1 MTGPA
6 ATPALRTSGLG
17 KRYGGTWALRDCSV
31 SVPRGRIC
39 FLVGTNGA
47 GKSTLLDL
55 VCGIAEPTTGT
66 VDVLGSPVARG
77 EGSRRVSFL
86 DQNKP
91 LFRSFTV
98 DEMMRTGRELNPS
111 WDASLARRVLAVGDI
126 PGSARVNTL
135 SGGHRGLVAL
145 ALTLGK
151 SADLVLLDEPL
162 AELDPVARH
171 EVLGLVLAEAAERE
185 LTVVISSHTLP
196 DMDGVCDYLLLL
208 NQGRV
213 QLAGEPEE
221 IARAHRRVTTVPG
234 AEDAESADTGTE
246 SGHTVVDSW
255 QTGRGSGA
263 LVRSDGELP
272 PDWYPER
279 VTAEEVVLA
288 HMRNPEVAELYTAAA
303 LGETVTQE
311 AEVLS

>member
-17 KRYGGTWALRDCSV
+17 KSYGRTWALCDCSV
-31 SVPRGRIC
+31 TVPRGRIC

-55 VCGIAEPTTGT
+55 ACGIAEPTTGT
-66 VDVLGSPVARG
+66 VDVLGSPMGRE
-77 EGSRRVSFL
+77 EGSQRVSFL

-91 LFRSFTV
+91 LFRTFTV

-111 WDASLARRVLAVGDI
+111 WDASLARRVLAVGEI

-151 SADLVLLDEPL
+151 GADLVLLDEPL

-213 QLAGEPEE
+213 QLAGDPDE
-221 IARAHRRVTTVPG
+221 ITRAHWRVTTVPG
-234 AEDAESADTGTE
+234 EENADSGAAEVE
-246 SGHTVVDSW
+246 HTVVESW

-272 PDWYPER
+272 PDWHPER

-288 HMRNPEVAELYTAAA
+288 HMRNPDVAELYTAAA
-303 LGETVTQE
+303 LEESATQE